1 MISTAFPA
9 IVLKSGSDR
18 VAIPVEVTFTYDADY
33 DPFAVQMLVEAP
45 GEPDVVWYFSR
56 ELLLRGVNSYIAVGS
71 GDVKFRYD
79 GSDRLLMCLRNPNGH
94 ADLGLPHSRVA
105 TFLQET
111 LELTSASVECP
122 VEMIDNLIEE
132 ILNG

>member
-1 MISTAFPA
+1 MISATFPA
-9 IVLKSGSDR
+9 IILKSGSDR

-33 DPFAVQMLVEAP
+33 DPFAVQMLVEVP

-56 ELLLRGVNSYIAVGS
+56 ELLLRGVNSFTPVGS

-79 GSDRLLMCLRNPNGH
+79 GSDRLLMCLRTPEGH
-94 ADLGLPHSRVA
+94 ADLGLPHGRVGG
-105 TFLQET
+105 FLQET
-111 LELTSASVECP
+111 LELASASVECP